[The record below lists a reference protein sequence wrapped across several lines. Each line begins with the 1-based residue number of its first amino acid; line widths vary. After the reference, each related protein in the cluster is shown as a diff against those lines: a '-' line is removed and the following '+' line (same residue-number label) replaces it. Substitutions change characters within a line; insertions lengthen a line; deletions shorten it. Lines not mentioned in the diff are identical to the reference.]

1 MAPVARF
8 REDTNFVHCCSNLST
23 EEELRAAQHTIRALL
38 DAQQLLRQELDAKEV
53 CVAGSHARARAR
65 TLECPASMEAA
76 KLTPSSKRV
85 VDGVSAVFRVWR
97 RVLMPASLREPG
109 ARERGVSK
117 SPKRCA
123 LMAEDQ
129 ERMAAAQR
137 AKATEALST
146 VFGRLARERASHAKQ
161 QQHMVRV
168 FWWLFGRAGGRCVG
182 GLRIIER
189 YRKSFGFRG
198 FVLG

>member
-1 MAPVARF
+1 
-8 REDTNFVHCCSNLST
+8 
-23 EEELRAAQHTIRALL
+23 
-38 DAQQLLRQELDAKEV
+38 
-53 CVAGSHARARAR
+53 
-65 TLECPASMEAA
+65 
-76 KLTPSSKRV
+76 
-85 VDGVSAVFRVWR
+85 
-97 RVLMPASLREPG
+97 MPASLRELG

-161 QQHMVRV
+161 QQHMVRE
-168 FWWLFGRAGGRCVG
+168 FWWVGGGVVWCVD
-182 GLRIIER
+182 GLRIIAR
-189 YRKSFGFRG
+189 YRKSFGFSF

>member
-1 MAPVARF
+1 
-8 REDTNFVHCCSNLST
+8 
-23 EEELRAAQHTIRALL
+23 
-38 DAQQLLRQELDAKEV
+38 
-53 CVAGSHARARAR
+53 
-65 TLECPASMEAA
+65 
-76 KLTPSSKRV
+76 
-85 VDGVSAVFRVWR
+85 
-97 RVLMPASLREPG
+97 MPASLREPG

-146 VFGRLARERASHAKQ
+146 VFWRLARERASHAKQ

-168 FWWLFGRAGGRCVG
+168 FWWVLGRASGRAGGRCVD